1 MGRKRVYEVVKH
13 LPAEE
18 LDRRIKRLEK
28 DTRVLKR
35 LYFIRYLYKGMNVEE
50 AAELVGITK
59 ATGYAWLKRWNSKGY
74 EGLIPEFGGG
84 RPAKLTKEQKEKLRE
99 MLKEGDSWTTKEVQE
114 LIEAEFGV
122 KYSSWQVRRILRSFG
137 MKYAKPYQK
146 DYRKPDNAED
156 TLKNL
161 DEAEIDQDILGF
173 IDEMAVEANA
183 NTARLWS
190 FGKPVKRVATYVK
203 AKVSGFYSL
212 NGESVIEFPER
223 NRTEE
228 FIAFL
233 KKIRETNPGK
243 RIVIVLDNFR
253 THHAKKVREEA
264 EKLDIALV
272 YLPPYSPD
280 LNPIE
285 NVWKSVKRFVSE
297 VSPLN
302 IEELKETISKA
313 FRKLTESI
321 SFATAWIEKFLGDKF
336 KMFCT

>member
-1 MGRKRVYEVVKH
+1 
-13 LPAEE
+13 
-18 LDRRIKRLEK
+18 
-28 DTRVLKR
+28 
-35 LYFIRYLYKGMNVEE
+35 
-50 AAELVGITK
+50 
-59 ATGYAWLKRWNSKGY
+59 
-74 EGLIPEFGGG
+74 
-84 RPAKLTKEQKEKLRE
+84 
-99 MLKEGDSWTTKEVQE
+99 
-114 LIEAEFGV
+114 
-122 KYSSWQVRRILRSFG
+122 
-137 MKYAKPYQK
+137 
-146 DYRKPDNAED
+146 
-156 TLKNL
+156 
-161 DEAEIDQDILGF
+161 
-173 IDEMAVEANA
+173 MAVEANA